1 LAAVIDC
8 LLESFTEFSFL
19 VASALCDEESFL
31 VFTSSFFDTAL
42 TVDSTR
48 LGGMIGDSFL
58 LEDVALSSLGRS
70 LLLCLSDDD
79 GGGGGGDFLFKL
91 ASSL

>member
-1 LAAVIDC
+1 

-19 VASALCDEESFL
+19 VASALCDEES
-31 VFTSSFFDTAL
+31 SFFDTAL

-48 LGGMIGDSFL
+48 LDGMIGDSFL